1 MNVNHDK
8 KKRSR
13 GFTLIE
19 LLVVVSIIGILSG
32 IAMVSVRHAQVRAQE
47 AALKMN
53 LQSMRKAIDDF
64 YADKRRFPTSLQELV
79 DEKYL
84 RSIPKDPITE
94 SADTWQVVTEEPS
107 LDGSDDSDDP
117 DAAAAGPGI
126 SDVKSGAEGNTH
138 DPTPV
143 PYSEL

>member
-8 KKRSR
+8 KKKSR

-19 LLVVVSIIGILSG
+19 LLVVVSIIGILAG
-32 IAMVSVRHAQVRAQE
+32 IAMVSVKHAQRRAQE

-84 RSIPKDPITE
+84 RNIPKDPITG
-94 SADTWQVVTEEPS
+94 SADTWQVVTEEPA
-107 LDGSDDSDDP
+107 LDGSDDSDEE

-126 SDVKSGAEGNTH
+126 SDVKSGAEGETLPPN
-138 DPTPV
+138 PS